1 MGGMSGRSE
10 QKRGRNG
17 RKIGTEREDGETG
30 GQMHSFG
37 AAISLGCFFFLFI
50 VIRMESLTD

>member
-30 GQMHSFG
+30 GQMHSFR
-37 AAISLGCFFFLFI
+37 AAISLGSFFFI